1 MRRTLLVLLTAL
13 LSVSVSAQ
21 SNRVD
26 VVRHDAPRFAQFGPY
41 DIGVRTLEFTNLNQ
55 ADILNTVE
63 GGETAYYDRN
73 ITVEIWYPAELANGQ
88 MPGGT
93 YTSTTRN
100 LSVIATLYGRA
111 VRDAAALKNI
121 GPMPLIIISHGYP
134 GNRYLMSHLGENL
147 ASKGYVVASIDHP
160 DSTYENHQA
169 AASTIYNQPLDQLFV
184 LNQIA
189 FLSDDADSFLIG
201 MVDADNTGIVGYS
214 MGGYGLINNLG
225 GGFSDELVTNEHAP
239 PNALAYRHAAANP
252 EFRGNL
258 DSRIKAGFA
267 IAPWGMANGVWN
279 PEDLSAIEM
288 PTFYASGSVDATAGY
303 EDGTRAIFE
312 NASNSDRYLLT
323 FLNAGHNAIAP
334 IPLPIEIHESE
345 DQAGAFHYTDAVWDS
360 VRSGNIMN
368 HFVTVFFDYYLKGDN
383 ERLAYLR
390 LIPNSQDGVYSMQD
404 GQATDRHT
412 YWKGFPQYTA
422 RGLLLEHLGPAEQ

>member
-1 MRRTLLVLLTAL
+1 MRRTLLALLTAL

-26 VVRHDAPRFAQFGPY
+26 IVRHDAPELAYFGEY
-41 DIGVRTLEFTNLNQ
+41 DIGVRTLELTNPDQ
-55 ADILNTVE
+55 PDVLNTVQ
-63 GGETAYYDRN
+63 GGETVYYERN
-73 ITVEIWYPAELANGQ
+73 ITVEIWYPAELADGQ
-88 MPGGT
+88 IPGGT

-100 LSVIATLYGRA
+100 LTVIATLHGRA

-160 DSTYENHQA
+160 DSTYENQQA
-169 AASTIYNQPLDQLFV
+169 VASTIYNRPLDQLFV

-189 FLSDDADSFLIG
+189 FLSDDADGFLSG

-225 GGFSDELVTNEHAP
+225 GGFSDELVTNEYAP

-252 EFRGNL
+252 EVRENL

-279 PEDLSAIEM
+279 PEDLRAIEM
-288 PTFYASGSVDATAGY
+288 PTFFASGSVDATVGY

-312 NASNSDRYLLT
+312 NAIHSDRYLLT
-323 FLNAGHNAIAP
+323 FANAGHNAIAP
-334 IPLPIEIHESE
+334 IPLPIEIHESD

-360 VRSGNIMN
+360 VRSGNIMI
-368 HFVTVFFDYYLKGDN
+368 HFATAFFDYQLKGN
-383 ERLAYLR
+383 AASRAYLN
-390 LIPNSQDGVYSMQD
+390 LIPNAADGVYAVED
-404 GQATDRHT
+404 GQPTDAHT
-412 YWKGFPQYTA
+412 YWKGFPRYTA
-422 RGLLLEHLGPAEQ
+422 RGLVLEHLRPTE